1 MLGSGLCCR
10 VAGSRA
16 LRYALTTYLGCPS
29 PEMPKLY
36 LENLAGTASD
46 GAAVMLGKETGVIVR
61 LEPYHHTLRCSPIG
75 VGAQ

>member
-1 MLGSGLCCR
+1 
-10 VAGSRA
+10 
-16 LRYALTTYLGCPS
+16 
-29 PEMPKLY
+29 MPKLY

-75 VGAQ
+75 VGGQ